1 MSLSTSCLRVDVR
14 GEPQLKSYGGLDGRS
29 YRTPGEVCTQFGVNW
44 EPLRGVEQ
52 ESGVTKAMSELELT

>member
-1 MSLSTSCLRVDVR
+1 MAEVTARQV
-14 GEPQLKSYGGLDGRS
+14 KSVHNSAG
-29 YRTPGEVCTQFGVNW
+29 NW